1 MFLINGHKQESLAVS
16 DRATQFGDGCFTTA
30 RVIDGKVSLLSAHI
44 QRLQDA
50 CQRLMISCDFWPQL
64 EQEMKTLAAE
74 QQNGVLKVVISRGS
88 GGRGYSTLNSGPAT
102 RILSV
107 TAYPAH
113 YDRLRNEGM
122 TLALS
127 PVRLGRNPHLAGIKH
142 LNRLEQVLIRS
153 HLEQTNADEALV
165 LDSEGWVTECCAA
178 NLFWR
183 KGNVVYTPRLD
194 QAGVNGIMRQFCIRL
209 LAQSSYQLVEVQA
222 SLEES
227 LQADELLHDG
237 EAIQVVLSSQ
247 ASAEFHGDAFMLY
260 RRMRSINPSPYMFFM
275 RLPEVTLF
283 GSSPELMVRCTDG
296 KLQLSPIAGTR
307 RRGRDDEEDA
317 ALAADLLKDP
327 KECSEHV
334 MLVDLG
340 RNDLGRVAKPG
351 SVKLERLM
359 EIERFSHV
367 MHMTSR
373 VTAQV
378 NDGLDVLDILGAA
391 FPAGTVSGAPKVRAM
406 EILAEEEPLP
416 RGPYAGCIGWLGL
429 DKNGVHMDSGITI
442 RSMWVKDGRIHW
454 QTGAGIVYDSDPAAE
469 WQECMNK
476 GKIIDVILKGEDHVS
491 VH

>member
-1 MFLINGHKQESLAVS
+1 MFLINGYKQESLAVS

-44 QRLQDA
+44 QRLHDA

-209 LAQSSYQLVEVQA
+209 LAQSSLSACRSA
-222 SLEES
+222 SLS
-227 LQADELLHDG
+227 G
-237 EAIQVVLSSQ
+237 RGV
-247 ASAEFHGDAFMLY
+247 
-260 RRMRSINPSPYMFFM
+260 
-275 RLPEVTLF
+275 
-283 GSSPELMVRCTDG
+283 
-296 KLQLSPIAGTR
+296 AGR
-307 RRGRDDEEDA
+307 
-317 ALAADLLKDP
+317 
-327 KECSEHV
+327 
-334 MLVDLG
+334 
-340 RNDLGRVAKPG
+340 
-351 SVKLERLM
+351 
-359 EIERFSHV
+359 
-367 MHMTSR
+367 
-373 VTAQV
+373 
-378 NDGLDVLDILGAA
+378 
-391 FPAGTVSGAPKVRAM
+391 
-406 EILAEEEPLP
+406 
-416 RGPYAGCIGWLGL
+416 
-429 DKNGVHMDSGITI
+429 
-442 RSMWVKDGRIHW
+442 
-454 QTGAGIVYDSDPAAE
+454 
-469 WQECMNK
+469 
-476 GKIIDVILKGEDHVS
+476 
-491 VH
+491 